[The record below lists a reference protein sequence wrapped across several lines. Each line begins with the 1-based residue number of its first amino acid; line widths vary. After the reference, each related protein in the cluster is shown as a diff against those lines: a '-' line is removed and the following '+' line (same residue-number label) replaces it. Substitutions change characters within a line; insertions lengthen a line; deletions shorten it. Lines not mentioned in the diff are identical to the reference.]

1 MQALGLFRRFDF
13 RRFQPTS
20 RPERSRA
27 APLDKNQVNRRIVTV
42 KTLIKPLSAAA
53 VSAALTTAT
62 GYADHGP
69 GTSGGGA
76 STQTAETLKPGKF
89 SIDLRTEYTEFQN
102 LSASQIEARAAEAG
116 GFDLLDRS
124 FVSTVGVSYG
134 VVDNFQIGLSI
145 GYYNAVN
152 PREAEFDE
160 GETEIV
166 TFDPDG
172 LTDLWLTGKYRF
184 YRGPIGQFAIFGGVK
199 FPTGEHDVTNSEGE
213 RVEPSATAGS
223 GSFDGM
229 AGLAYSRFLTSQITL
244 DVSGQYTYR
253 TEHDEFRL
261 GDRIDAGVA
270 VAYRFTED
278 IQRFPQ
284 VSVFAE
290 GIVRHLFK
298 SQEDGEDD
306 PNTGGTAIF
315 VAPGVR
321 VSFSPNVSF
330 TVSAPLPVLQDLNG
344 TQLKTD
350 YKVNGGLTLTF

>member
-1 MQALGLFRRFDF
+1 MQIPRIRTVALL
-13 RRFQPTS
+13 
-20 RPERSRA
+20 
-27 APLDKNQVNRRIVTV
+27 
-42 KTLIKPLSAAA
+42 
-53 VSAALTTAT
+53 AT
-62 GYADHGP
+62 GFGLAANMGHADHGP

-102 LSASQIEARAAEAG
+102 LSSSQIEARAAEAG

-124 FVSTVGVSYG
+124 FLSTIGASYG
-134 VVDNFQIGLSI
+134 IVENFQIGFNI

-152 PREAEFDE
+152 PREAEFDSGS

-172 LTDLWLTGKYRF
+172 LTDLWLSGKYRF
-184 YRGPIGQFAIFGGVK
+184 YRGPIGQFAAFAGVK
-199 FPTGEHDVTNSEGE
+199 FPTGEHDVTNAEGE

-223 GSFDGM
+223 GSFDAM
-229 AGLAYSRFLTSQITL
+229 AGLAYSRFLTSQITV
-244 DVSGQYTYR
+244 DASAQYTFR

-261 GDRIDAGVA
+261 GDRIDAGLA

-278 IQRFPQ
+278 IQQYPQ
-284 VSVFAE
+284 VSVFGEA
-290 GIVRHLFK
+290 IVRHLFK
-298 SQEDGEDD
+298 SEEDGEDD
-306 PNTGGTAIF
+306 PNTGGTAVF
-315 VAPGVR
+315 LAPGVR
-321 VSFSPNVSF
+321 VGFSPNVSF

>member
-1 MQALGLFRRFDF
+1 
-13 RRFQPTS
+13 
-20 RPERSRA
+20 
-27 APLDKNQVNRRIVTV
+27 
-42 KTLIKPLSAAA
+42 
-53 VSAALTTAT
+53 
-62 GYADHGP
+62 
-69 GTSGGGA
+69 
-76 STQTAETLKPGKF
+76 
-89 SIDLRTEYTEFQN
+89 
-102 LSASQIEARAAEAG
+102 
-116 GFDLLDRS
+116 
-124 FVSTVGVSYG
+124 
-134 VVDNFQIGLSI
+134 
-145 GYYNAVN
+145 
-152 PREAEFDE
+152 
-160 GETEIV
+160 
-166 TFDPDG
+166 
-172 LTDLWLTGKYRF
+172 
-184 YRGPIGQFAIFGGVK
+184 
-199 FPTGEHDVTNSEGE
+199 
-213 RVEPSATAGS
+213 
-223 GSFDGM
+223 M